1 MLSFIPYPSWI
12 RPEIIPGLPI
22 RWYGFMYLVAFA
34 IAYLLFM
41 WQLKRRAGRSGGP
54 LTAAEKEAALDM
66 FFWAIIGLLVGARAF
81 AVTIYDPSGYY
92 FQHPLQ
98 IILPFAVVDGR
109 VRLTGI
115 AGMSYHGGVVGAT
128 IAIITYLKVKK
139 LDVLEWGD
147 MLVSGIP
154 LGYTFG
160 RLGNFINGELYGRIT
175 TAPWGMIFPNA
186 ESFPANQQWVKDYAA
201 SVGLPVPASGLVN
214 LPRHPSQLYEAFFEG
229 LVLWLILWFIVRKRR
244 PYKGFSIACYML
256 GYGVIR
262 FFIEYVRQPD
272 KGHRIRRLRLPDH
285 PGKTGQLL
293 QSVHMVQFHHGADPE
308 RPPHRD
314 GFHPDGRFF
323 RAGENDGCRPRDAA
337 PYRQK
342 ASKEGE
348 IGACASA
355 VRGVAPVRVN

>member
-1 MLSFIPYPSWI
+1 MLSYVPYPSWI
-12 RPEIIPGLPI
+12 RPEIIPGLPV

-34 IAYLLFM
+34 ITYLLFM
-41 WQLKRRAGRSGGP
+41 WQLRKR
-54 LTAAEKEAALDM
+54 AAQRGEILASADRDAVLDL
-66 FFWAIIGLLVGARAF
+66 FFWAIIGLLVGGRAF
-81 AVTIYDPSGYY
+81 AVTVYDPSGYY
-92 FQHPLQ
+92 LQHPLQ
-98 IILPFAVVDGR
+98 IFLPFSVTDGR

-139 LDVLEWGD
+139 RDVLEWGD

-201 SVGLPVPASGLVN
+201 SVGLPVPAAGLVN

-229 LVLWLILWFIVRKRR
+229 LLLWLILWFIVRRRR

-272 KGHRIRRLRLPDH
+272 KGMGFGGYGYPITLVKLDNFYSQFTWFNFT
-285 PGKTGQLL
+285 TGQILNVLL
-293 QSVHMVQFHHGADPE
+293 IAAAVILMAVFSA
-308 RPPHRD
+308 
-314 GFHPDGRFF
+314 
-323 RAGENDGCRPRDAA
+323 RARRTDAA
-337 PYRQK
+337 PETPHPTGRK
-342 ASKEGE
+342 LRK
-348 IGACASA
+348 
-355 VRGVAPVRVN
+355 RVK

>member
-1 MLSFIPYPSWI
+1 VLSYIPYPSWI

-34 IAYLLFM
+34 VTYLLFT
-41 WQLKRRAGRSGGP
+41 WQLSRNAAQSGLPRPAG
-54 LTAAEKEAALDM
+54 EKDAVLDM
-66 FFWAIIGLLVGARAF
+66 FFWAIIGLLVGGRAF

-92 FQHPLQ
+92 LQHPLQ
-98 IILPFAVVDGR
+98 IILPFSVVDGR
-109 VRLTGI
+109 FRLTGI

-139 LDVLEWGD
+139 LDVLGWGD

-229 LVLWLILWFIVRKRR
+229 LVLWLILWFVVRKRR

-272 KGHRIRRLRLPDH
+272 KGMGFGGYGYPIVLVKLENFYSQFTWFNFT
-285 PGKTGQLL
+285 TGQILNILL
-293 QSVHMVQFHHGADPE
+293 I
-308 RPPHRD
+308 
-314 GFHPDGRFF
+314 
-323 RAGENDGCRPRDAA
+323 AA
-337 PYRQK
+337 
-342 ASKEGE
+342 AVILMAVFS
-348 IGACASA
+348 ASA
-355 VRGVAPVRVN
+355 KKTALVPDAPHPSGRKLRKKVK